1 MSVEYNN
8 EIETKILSHLDGWV
22 LYTPSTED
30 DQDSTDDNTTLS
42 ETETIEPVLSDDSEV
57 DVIDPFIDNV
67 ELYKNNPNKR
77 ILSSEVE
84 SFYNEALVKAYVLTN
99 RVYVEDL
106 TSIEESFFIDGVC
119 LWTASDLWNKYNIRV
134 NNEDLEDTYIQSYGG
149 LLYNQALKTL
159 NPFIN
164 QRVYTSTSLKSKESQ
179 SNSDITSNIWG

>member
-30 DQDSTDDNTTLS
+30 DQDSADDNTTLW
-42 ETETIEPVLSDDSEV
+42 TETTESVLSDDSEV

-77 ILSSEVE
+77 VTSTEVE
-84 SFYNEALVKAYVLTN
+84 TFYNEALNKTYLLTN
-99 RVYVEDL
+99 RLNINDL
-106 TSIEESFFIDGVC
+106 TSIEEGLFIDGVC

-149 LLYNQALKTL
+149 LLYNQAMKTL

-164 QRVYTSTSLKSKESQ
+164 QRIFTSTSIKAKENQ
-179 SNSDITSNIWG
+179 SNSDITFWG